1 MATRTVKQRSAQ
13 RLIVFVPP
21 QHALA
26 DRGKFGA
33 SSVVNYVSLGTTI
46 QGGNT
51 PIALLPKAAQ
61 VELVFSAADVF
72 STSVAAPRLADAKL
86 RQALPNLLEERLLA
100 PPADGHYAFTP
111 LARTSG
117 TTTIATTPRLPVA
130 VIDRGL
136 LTRSID
142 ALNEGGLNPR
152 MAYSELYTLP
162 APAPG
167 TLSVRVAQGQ
177 GVARSTRHDGVA
189 FEFDGKTVPP
199 ALQLAVRQL
208 GVQQILAFGDD
219 AAKLA
224 ALAEQL
230 GARVSVSKTP
240 IDANAADDAVNL
252 LQGAFAS
259 GGLLGGMALPRMNL
273 RALRA
278 PLIWLGVA
286 VAVFIAGMNAYW
298 GKLATDATGIRD
310 GMVNAFRSQFP
321 NASAADPGLVVEL
334 ARRELG
340 NLRARAGLA
349 SPSDFSVLTAQ
360 AAQLLASAPIGSIAG
375 VEYADGALRVKFKQG
390 AAGDAGL
397 QNALRAQAVQMGL
410 NLRFDAD
417 GSARL
422 APVGG

>member
-1 MATRTVKQRSAQ
+1 MKERSVA
-13 RLIVFVPP
+13 RLLVFVPP

-26 DRGKFGA
+26 ERGKFGA
-33 SSVVNYVSLGTTI
+33 SSVVNYVSLGTAV

-51 PIALLPKAAQ
+51 PIALLPKAAL
-61 VELVFSAADVF
+61 VELVFSASDVF
-72 STSVAAPRLADAKL
+72 STSVTAPRLADVKL

-111 LARTSG
+111 LSRSTG

-142 ALNEGGLNPR
+142 ALNEAGFNPR
-152 MAYSELYTLP
+152 MAYSEIYTLP

-189 FEFDGKTVPP
+189 FEFDGKSVPP
-199 ALQLAVRQL
+199 ALLLAVRQL

-219 AAKLA
+219 ASKLA
-224 ALAEQL
+224 ALGEQL
-230 GARVSVSKTP
+230 GTKIAVAKTP
-240 IDANAADDAVNL
+240 VDANAADDAVNL

-259 GGLLGGMALPRMNL
+259 GGLLAGMPLPRINL
-273 RALRA
+273 RELRA
-278 PLIWLGVA
+278 PLLWLGAALV
-286 VAVFIAGMNAYW
+286 VFIAGMNAYW
-298 GKLATDATGIRD
+298 AKLATDANGIRD
-310 GMVNAFRSQFP
+310 GMLNAFRSQFP
-321 NASAADPGLVVEL
+321 NASSADAGLVVEL

-349 SPSDFSVLTAQ
+349 SPSDFSVLNAQ
-360 AAQLLASAPIGSIAG
+360 AAQLLAGAPVGSVAG

-410 NLRFDAD
+410 NVRFDAD